1 MATAKKCE
9 FDVFD
14 MLIEA
19 LGVVN
24 RPGKVCEE
32 GDRPLT
38 MPGLEVDNPPNLSHI
53 VELEGKISRA
63 RESI

>member
-9 FDVFD
+9 FYVFD
-14 MLIEA
+14 KLIEA
-19 LGVVN
+19 PGVVN
-24 RPGKVCEE
+24 RPGKVCEG

-38 MPGLEVDNPPNLSHI
+38 MPGLEVDYPPNLSHI
-53 VELEGKISRA
+53 VELEGKVCRA